1 MTLSLNPTLT
11 QEKQEQDQNKEIQVN
26 NIDIVT
32 QHKPMQ
38 TQEAQAQEPEQQQQT
53 QESPFNIDDPE
64 YQEYTRQKLE
74 AKKLAHNVNNPNEYK
89 KELSKQFFDK
99 KSDMQKVLEFVS
111 PVHKILKGREDLE
124 VYNISGDKQIHD
136 ETRLYDY
143 IAKYN
148 VSAETLGLKNFDEAK
163 LQDAKIRQGMQHK
176 TDFKQ
181 LSQEE
186 KDYLKRGQ
194 NWFGA
199 GWDKLIHS
207 EEKRVNELL
216 KNHTRKYL
224 NEQALTDIHKVVS
237 TNTSLTD
244 IFRGKEHD
252 KEQKQRILNEGQEI
266 AKRHGYKA
274 FGYDI
279 KLKDYFFID
288 TNNNRLYID
297 SDGFSSNADKFIVN
311 NYYDVVGGIGAT
323 LAAIPTMGGSLA
335 AYAGATGARVAGG
348 VALKEAAK
356 QTTKQGLKTFLKQT
370 GKEAGK
376 AAALTA
382 ALSPLDYAAQR
393 KDLGMD
399 TNTAQM
405 LNYSAGNAM
414 GAAAGVMAIA
424 GVAKGASKTYHTLKD
439 IKDLDLSELKN
450 IKVSRYLDNEEASIH
465 RKLAKFNKSEIDS
478 NYEMFKNLQSDR
490 VISKEMKDP
499 TFMGNFIDKIGDYN
513 VLKRF
518 SSKKESQDK
527 LLSALF
533 SNKELAREFAGK
545 LTSEEAAIVNKAIHA
560 MGENFTRL
568 SKEYEQQIIDEYAKT
583 GKIKGQSPHVETQSG
598 HVERSETSNTNANKD
613 VSPMGQHDKGLN
625 QYDNTKE
632 KVLNKK
638 NDSNFTY
645 ITQETKGIKDLRNDL
660 MGVLSQYKT
669 QPITNKET
677 GMQGFITTDEMNKI
691 SSKKAIDK
699 SVANGFSRDEHF
711 KVAQDLKSLF
721 ENSKLKESHA
731 DNKQREHIK
740 VHRFIQDLSINDK
753 EAQAKITLFE
763 KIQGKNKIYTI
774 ELESLD
780 KPDSLSVS
788 MRNTESAVKAQSVA
802 TAHPET
808 TTIAKTDADIIPQN
822 LPEVY
827 KHMLDEIDKQAKAD
841 YKTSITNLQNALSD
855 TDFKATLLQ
864 GYKQVT
870 DDAIESLGLDNQLT
884 NTLIRETQKLESKPS
899 ISLTEAIE
907 LRKNINEI
915 MRNYNKSSSDLKK
928 FRANKHL
935 DNIKDNIDNAI
946 KNALDSKVAQNEA
959 HLGRNVESKDVM
971 LSESETS
978 LKQNTP
984 NINTLT
990 RQEADELFSNF
1001 QQANKNYAQI
1011 KEALNDKF
1019 AKAMTKGMNKKDL
1032 DSRLTIEQWKQRVL
1046 DTQWGDSVKGLE
1058 NTIFK
1063 NFNPRMQKHTQ
1074 MLTILR
1080 ALDRNVKLNDD
1091 SMPIDFTKILSDI
1104 ENLEKLTLH
1113 PEIYPILDT
1122 FKSYAKSY
1130 QFSQEIAKAKAL
1142 ENQVGGGALATTL
1155 EGRIKVFLTNRLF
1168 KKLFAF
1174 IPYIGD
1180 NSAITKAL
1188 QSAIKDLKYPSEI
1201 TLETLKVLNKA
1212 DLEKGYKPI
1221 KDAEKPRFEY
1231 RAHTPLSDT
1240 ELQSQI
1246 KNNKQILTPQDK
1258 SEIEALASNPLIQ
1271 NIERQ
1276 AKYNEEVNTKINQF
1290 EANKENIQQ
1299 DILNN
1304 LVVATQEIKQ
1314 NTELLKQ
1321 LATQLT
1327 QNNPIHTPNKSIIKA
1342 QIDKQTYF
1350 ITTDKNNIAFIEK
1363 QETQNL
1369 TQPKTYDEL
1378 MQRER
1383 DEATMLDSTRNQ
1395 YVEIAERKERELEK
1409 QLLLEYKPE
1418 VAKANPQSGHVER
1431 SETSINPHTE
1441 SSPDSVMLSAKHE
1454 TSNTNA
1460 NKDVSP
1466 TAQHDNTKD
1475 TDLLKNLYGNNRE
1488 TSIYANMESNP
1499 NIKAQQK
1506 ALNETDSIPQ
1516 INFNAPTKQV
1526 KSQMLE
1532 ALKPIFN
1539 QTMTSSDGVQAH
1551 MSLKSLSKMTSDKA
1565 IQKSIDN
1572 GFSREEHLKAVLDIQ
1587 RLFENAKL
1595 AQTHTDNKGLNKN
1608 VLIHRLNSELENGNA
1623 LITTKESLDTNKN
1636 RVYSLELE
1644 LIPRFNDEM
1653 RPTDIKSSE
1662 GGFSSPKHTADQ
1674 SVATIA
1680 KTDIDIIPQKTLK
1693 GDSITNPDISYAIQH
1708 ENISKDLAQ
1717 KIANNAEIDT
1727 IIKRDDFN
1735 KAEVSYFDKNNMT
1748 LYSANIGNYIDD
1760 EFGMMGDKFFLNNV
1774 RKNEFYIPPTKSLQ
1788 DFKEQSLNQ
1797 IEHLKN
1803 AIKTEIDNAKD
1814 EKELHK
1820 TIREIKLKAR
1830 ENAERRFFDDTL
1842 YEERTQAREFYAT
1855 KYDEAMQ
1862 EMANYY
1868 DKKFTNTLNNEID
1881 SIQIESKTPQEI
1893 VKQAKQSG
1901 KSVKETKELIKDS
1914 ITMQSNAHLGSGFL
1928 GEVMSGKS
1936 IERLAKNP
1944 KAKAVME
1951 RIYLKK
1957 DIIPKM
1963 QQGKKVNT
1971 QEVIKILETS
1981 PQKGRDMVVIGKEN
1995 FTPEVVE
2002 YILNSKGGSKK
2013 VAVDIL
2019 PQEQAQKL
2027 GFKYPKNVRRTIDK
2041 AEMMHALN
2049 RHGENGEISKAR
2061 KQPPLTKEHL
2071 SKWTQYADEA
2081 DMQVF
2086 SKDDLGQDV
2095 IVSGKQINGHY
2106 VIVESI
2112 RKKQNELGF
2121 KTMYFERGD
2130 LKDNPA
2136 FDLAVSKDTP
2146 STQGYKPEL
2155 EQG

>member
-38 TQEAQAQEPEQQQQT
+38 TQEAQAQEPEQQQT

-89 KELSKQFFDK
+89 KELEKQFFDK
-99 KSDMQKVLEFVS
+99 KSDIQKVLEFVS

-499 TFMGNFIDKIGDYN
+499 TFMGNFIDKIGEYN

-545 LTSEEAAIVNKAIHA
+545 LTSEEATIVNKAIHA

-598 HVERSETSNTNANKD
+598 HVERKQTSINPHTESSPDSVSLSAKHETSNTNANKD
-613 VSPMGQHDKGLN
+613 VSPTGEHDKGLN
-625 QYDNTKE
+625 RYDNTKE
-632 KVLNKK
+632 KDLNKK

-677 GMQGFITTDEMNKI
+677 GMQGFITTDEINKI

-763 KIQGKNKIYTI
+763 KIEGKNRIYTL

-899 ISLTEAIE
+899 ISLSEAIE

-959 HLGRNVESKDVM
+959 HLGRNAESKDVM

-990 RQEADELFSNF
+990 RQEADELFSHF

-1258 SEIEALASNPLIQ
+1258 SELEALASNPLIQ

-1350 ITTDKNNIAFIEK
+1350 ITTDKNNITAIEK

-1431 SETSINPHTE
+1431 SETSI
-1441 SSPDSVMLSAKHE
+1441 
-1454 TSNTNA
+1454 
-1460 NKDVSP
+1460 
-1466 TAQHDNTKD
+1466 
-1475 TDLLKNLYGNNRE
+1475 LLKNLVDELY
-1488 TSIYANMESNP
+1488 
-1499 NIKAQQK
+1499 K
-1506 ALNETDSIPQ
+1506 PQ
-1516 INFNAPTKQV
+1516 
-1526 KSQMLE
+1526 
-1532 ALKPIFN
+1532 
-1539 QTMTSSDGVQAH
+1539 
-1551 MSLKSLSKMTSDKA
+1551 
-1565 IQKSIDN
+1565 
-1572 GFSREEHLKAVLDIQ
+1572 
-1587 RLFENAKL
+1587 
-1595 AQTHTDNKGLNKN
+1595 
-1608 VLIHRLNSELENGNA
+1608 
-1623 LITTKESLDTNKN
+1623 
-1636 RVYSLELE
+1636 
-1644 LIPRFNDEM
+1644 
-1653 RPTDIKSSE
+1653 
-1662 GGFSSPKHTADQ
+1662 
-1674 SVATIA
+1674 
-1680 KTDIDIIPQKTLK
+1680 
-1693 GDSITNPDISYAIQH
+1693 
-1708 ENISKDLAQ
+1708 
-1717 KIANNAEIDT
+1717 
-1727 IIKRDDFN
+1727 
-1735 KAEVSYFDKNNMT
+1735 
-1748 LYSANIGNYIDD
+1748 
-1760 EFGMMGDKFFLNNV
+1760 
-1774 RKNEFYIPPTKSLQ
+1774 
-1788 DFKEQSLNQ
+1788 
-1797 IEHLKN
+1797 
-1803 AIKTEIDNAKD
+1803 
-1814 EKELHK
+1814 
-1820 TIREIKLKAR
+1820 
-1830 ENAERRFFDDTL
+1830 
-1842 YEERTQAREFYAT
+1842 
-1855 KYDEAMQ
+1855 
-1862 EMANYY
+1862 
-1868 DKKFTNTLNNEID
+1868 
-1881 SIQIESKTPQEI
+1881 TPQEI
-1893 VKQAKQSG
+1893 VKQARKSG
-1901 KSVKETKELIKDS
+1901 KSVAETKELLQKHKEIETKQTNQKDS
-1914 ITMQSNAHLGSGFL
+1914 IIKQQLDQFQILQEAQRAYDKLVGIKYAKELRQKHEQKLKEAIKANDKERIEEIQGIIAHQEKLFLKDQQEADKALQRLKEQGISLENPLHLKTTPMPDTKRAEVKAIYEKYMPTIESITKQIENAKTQKQKDELYKQRADITHKANNEMNAFLNDFDQLKQTLMKQNLFAENYEIKALKEADFDFENPFSFHNINKTRYKQSWGSVDTREKENIRKLIQTRISFDRFDPVIRWDIQRKIYNIDSFGKGIKDDEVLALPNDLKSVRENIEILYDINPIKEFGTNYAEHYHSGETAIQKLISEAKAHKESGAKGEYKGQVAGAFHRKELGDIDL
-1928 GEVMSGKS
+1928 VWGEVTDFEKHKGYG
-1936 IERLAKNP
+1936 LAHIIDKR
-1944 KAKAVME
+1944 KAE
-1951 RIYLKK
+1951 F
-1957 DIIPKM
+1957 M
-1963 QQGKKVNT
+1963 QQGLSEKEADKAIKKLLDTIPHILDKGQIYKQNAD
-1971 QEVIKILETS
+1971 KIEIITDKHTL
-1981 PQKGRDMVVIGKEN
+1981 VIGLRNDRKFIITELVDRRN
-1995 FTPEVVE
+1995 KKRLEAMQTGVGEGFTDE
-2002 YILNSKGGSKK
+2002 
-2013 VAVDIL
+2013 
-2019 PQEQAQKL
+2019 
-2027 GFKYPKNVRRTIDK
+2027 
-2041 AEMMHALN
+2041 
-2049 RHGENGEISKAR
+2049 
-2061 KQPPLTKEHL
+2061 PLT
-2071 SKWTQYADEA
+2071 
-2081 DMQVF
+2081 
-2086 SKDDLGQDV
+2086 
-2095 IVSGKQINGHY
+2095 
-2106 VIVESI
+2106 
-2112 RKKQNELGF
+2112 
-2121 KTMYFERGD
+2121 
-2130 LKDNPA
+2130 
-2136 FDLAVSKDTP
+2136 
-2146 STQGYKPEL
+2146 
-2155 EQG
+2155 